1 MVTRPSGKEWITAL
15 GCDIFGG
22 GIGALGWKAGDMD
35 LTWDRTISEVNGN
48 QITLDAPLTVALD
61 TQYGASSLI
70 LYQWNGRI
78 QECGIENMTLV
89 SDYDRRYSKDE
100 DHCWTGISI
109 GEAENCWVRQVSF
122 RHFSNFVA
130 EFLTWE
136 GLCQPHQPHA
146 FPSINEYGK
155 HRNWTFVNDRR
166 NDHCFCYPDD
176 RYLSWEGPD
185 RTGKQICARRD
196 YR

>member
-122 RHFSNFVA
+122 RHFSGSSEVYRKLLPVSCPNLPQIMEVG
-130 EFLTWE
+130 EKE
-136 GLCQPHQPHA
+136 G
-146 FPSINEYGK
+146 
-155 HRNWTFVNDRR
+155 
-166 NDHCFCYPDD
+166 
-176 RYLSWEGPD
+176 
-185 RTGKQICARRD
+185 
-196 YR
+196 